1 MVDPASYITTKIV
14 SAVGGL
20 VGGFTMMSYIKPKTI
35 NEAFTRGA
43 VSCGSA
49 IIFAVPIMQMFTAS
63 ENWQMQLMFGALVG
77 FVSYSVLGA
86 TARFFE
92 KTQENDIVEIV
103 DKVRGKN
110 AGKDR
115 KSLK

>member
-20 VGGFTMMSYIKPKTI
+20 FGGFTMMSYIKPKTI

-49 IIFAVPIMQMFTAS
+49 IIFAVPIMQMFTAG
-63 ENWQMQLMFGALVG
+63 ENWKMQLMFGVLVG
-77 FVSYSVLGA
+77 FWCYSVLGA
-86 TARFFE
+86 TARFFGT
-92 KTQENDIVEIV
+92 KQDNKIVEI
-103 DKVRGKN
+103 
-110 AGKDR
+110 
-115 KSLK
+115 